1 MKGTTMTLMR
11 KEACYAPE
19 AVAKLIGD
27 QLATIEALADH
38 LRRQESS
45 VIATVARGSSDH
57 AANYFGYLA
66 MSRLGKLVCSVPM
79 SLVTLQQAPLAVRE
93 AFVLAISQSGQGP
106 DVIQTMRHFVA
117 QGAPTAAFINDP
129 QSPLAQAVGTSIDLC
144 AGPET
149 SVAATKSFISSLA
162 ASALLVACWQS
173 DDALLAAVRDLPD
186 ALRTACQTDWSAG
199 AEVLVRADR
208 IMVVGRGLGLSVAL
222 EAALKCK
229 ETSALQAEA
238 FSGAEIVHG
247 PMAMIEA
254 GYPLLVFATE
264 GPEKPGLIQL
274 AADMRERGAHVLL
287 AAADDVPQRTLTLPT
302 APSSTLSALCAIQ
315 SFYLMIEQVA
325 LARGL
330 NPDVPRHLNKITKTL

>member
-1 MKGTTMTLMR
+1 MTLMR

-19 AVAKLIGD
+19 AVAQLIDD
-27 QLATIEALADH
+27 QQAAIAALAER
-38 LRRQESS
+38 LRRKEPS

-57 AANYFGYLA
+57 AANYFAYLA
-66 MSRLGKLVCSVPM
+66 MSRLGKLVSSVPM
-79 SLVTLQQAPLAVRE
+79 SLVTLQHAPLAVRD

-106 DVIQTMRHFVA
+106 DVIQTMRYLAA
-117 QGAPTAAFINDP
+117 QGAATAAFVNDP
-129 QSPLAQAVGTSIDLC
+129 QSPLAHAVDTAIDLC

-149 SVAATKSFISSLA
+149 SVAATKSFIASLA
-162 ASALLVACWQS
+162 ASALLVACWQG
-173 DDALLAAVRDLPD
+173 DAALLAAVRNLPE
-186 ALRTACQTDWSAG
+186 ALRAACRMDWSAG
-199 AEVLVRADR
+199 AEVLARADR

-274 AADMRERGAHVLL
+274 ASDMRERGAHVLL
-287 AAADDVPQRTLTLPT
+287 AAAEDVPQRTLTLPT
-302 APSSTLSALCAIQ
+302 APASALSALCAIQ